1 MRNPKRFGIGV
12 APLQPLGQQ
21 PACHPSWRELDA
33 GVRKRRRSGGAAE
46 EGGGWARGRGPGP
59 GSGPWPDSG
68 SSCPVSGIAR
78 DAQLGDSSSV
88 ARARVGRSQRTVR
101 RSFEPVPMPP
111 HVLVAD
117 SRERDR
123 EESRNSLAPLGYDV
137 TCVDSAEAAL
147 RVRASRPPPDMVI
160 LDERLRFA
168 NGRDVAAALKT
179 GGYLPVLLR
188 VSDASVVM
196 PDPAVDW
203 AISRAADGPTLQ
215 AAVRALLQVREVF
228 GRMGTRN
235 AELARMLEQ
244 HRELLDFQVHDVRR
258 HLTTLEL
265 NLAFVKGALGSPT
278 GEIGL
283 ALDDSVDATRRVSR
297 YLGDMLVMAEC
308 EEVGLK
314 LDLGEVN
321 LAELIDREAAECR
334 RQAELRQVQ
343 LNSTVPRD
351 LIIEGDLHLLGRVF
365 ANLLDNALR
374 HAGMAGDVVVTS
386 HETDESVEITVSNTG
401 LPLPVELRDG
411 IFGKFAS
418 GPGDAG
424 SRRTG
429 VGLYFCHRVVR
440 AHGGSIAVVDRPG
453 CAVSIAVSLPRVADP
468 TSSCR
473 L

>member
-1 MRNPKRFGIGV
+1 
-12 APLQPLGQQ
+12 
-21 PACHPSWRELDA
+21 
-33 GVRKRRRSGGAAE
+33 
-46 EGGGWARGRGPGP
+46 
-59 GSGPWPDSG
+59 
-68 SSCPVSGIAR
+68 
-78 DAQLGDSSSV
+78 
-88 ARARVGRSQRTVR
+88 
-101 RSFEPVPMPP
+101 MPP

-123 EESRNSLAPLGYDV
+123 EDSRNSLAPLGYDV

-147 RVRASRPPPDMVI
+147 RVRSSRPPPDVVI
-160 LDERLRFA
+160 LDEQLRFA
-168 NGRDVAAALKT
+168 DGRDVVAALKA

-188 VSDASVVM
+188 VSDTSVAA
-196 PDPAVDW
+196 PDPSVDGS
-203 AISRAADGPTLQ
+203 ISRAADGPTLQ
-215 AAVRALLQVREVF
+215 AMVRAMLQVREKLDQMA
-228 GRMGTRN
+228 GRN
-235 AELARMLEQ
+235 VELARMLEE

-265 NLAFVKGALGSPT
+265 NLAFIAGTLGQPQ
-278 GEIGL
+278 GEVGV

-321 LAELIDREAAECR
+321 LAQLVDEQTAECR
-334 RQAELRQVQ
+334 RQAELRQVRLQ
-343 LNSTVPRD
+343 CSVPPS
-351 LIIEGDLHLLGRVF
+351 LTIEGDVHLLGRVF

-374 HAGMAGDVVVTS
+374 HAGMDGDVLVTS
-386 HETDESVEITVSNTG
+386 EETDASVEIIVSNTG
-401 LPLPVELRDG
+401 LPLPVELRNG

-418 GPGDAG
+418 GPRDAG
-424 SRRTG
+424 ARRTG

-453 CAVSIAVSLPRVADP
+453 CAVSLAVRLPRVADP

>member
-1 MRNPKRFGIGV
+1 
-12 APLQPLGQQ
+12 
-21 PACHPSWRELDA
+21 
-33 GVRKRRRSGGAAE
+33 
-46 EGGGWARGRGPGP
+46 
-59 GSGPWPDSG
+59 
-68 SSCPVSGIAR
+68 
-78 DAQLGDSSSV
+78 
-88 ARARVGRSQRTVR
+88 
-101 RSFEPVPMPP
+101 MPP
-111 HVLVAD
+111 HVLVAEP
-117 SRERDR
+117 RERDR
-123 EESRNSLAPLGYDV
+123 EDSRNSLAPLGYDV
-137 TCVDSAEAAL
+137 TCVESAEAAL

-160 LDERLRFA
+160 LDEQLRFA
-168 NGRDVAAALKT
+168 NGRDLALALKA

-188 VSDASVVM
+188 VSDASIVVT
-196 PDPAVDW
+196 DAAVDG
-203 AISRAADGPTLQ
+203 AIPRTADGPTLQ
-215 AAVRALLQVREVF
+215 ATVRAVLQVR
-228 GRMGTRN
+228 GLLGQIRKRN
-235 AELARMLEQ
+235 AELSRMLEE

-265 NLAFVKGALGSPT
+265 NLAYMTGALGNPQ

-283 ALDDSVDATRRVSR
+283 ALGDSLDATRRVSR

-314 LDLGEVN
+314 LDLGDVN
-321 LAELIDREAAECR
+321 LAELVDAQAAECR
-334 RQAELRQVQ
+334 RQAELRQVRLQ
-343 LNSTVPRD
+343 STVPRD
-351 LIIEGDLHLLGRVF
+351 LIIEGDFHLLGRVF

-374 HAGMAGDVVVTS
+374 HAGMEGDVAVTCQ
-386 HETDESVEITVSNTG
+386 ETDASVEITVCNTG
-401 LPLPVELRDG
+401 LPLPIELRNG

-453 CAVSIAVSLPRVADP
+453 CAVSLAVSLPRVADP